1 MKIKEVMSTPV
12 VIVPPIT
19 PVRDVARHM
28 DYSGVGC
35 VVVSEGRGIAGIV
48 TDRDLAIRVLAQEDK
63 DGDTPVGQV
72 MSEDPV
78 VVRADDEVEVAFD
91 TFRRHS
97 FRRLPVVAEEG
108 AAEGAVV
115 GILTIDDLLLQMHQL
130 TADLLTPVVK
140 EISEPQHQSD

>member
-63 DGDTPVGQV
+63 DGDTPVGRV
-72 MSEDPV
+72 MSEHPV
-78 VVRADDEVEVAFD
+78 VVRAEDEVEVAFD

-97 FRRLPVVAEEG
+97 FRRLPVAS
-108 AAEGAVV
+108 EGAVV

>member
-1 MKIKEVMSTPV
+1 MKIKDVMSTPV
-12 VIVPPIT
+12 VVVPPIT

-35 VVVSEGRGIAGIV
+35 VVVSEGRGVAGIV
-48 TDRDLAIRVLAQEDK
+48 TDRDLAVRVLAQDRT
-63 DGDTPVGQV
+63 GDTPVGQV
-72 MSEDPV
+72 MSEHPV
-78 VVRADDEVEVAFD
+78 VVQAEDEVEVAFD

-97 FRRLPVVAEEG
+97 FRRLPVD
-108 AAEGAVV
+108 AEGGVV
-115 GILTIDDLLLQMHQL
+115 GMLTIDDLLLQMHQL

>member
-48 TDRDLAIRVLAQEDK
+48 TDRDLAVRVLAQEDK
-63 DGDTPVGQV
+63 DGDTPVGRV

-97 FRRLPVVAEEG
+97 FRRLPV
-108 AAEGAVV
+108 AAEGSVV

-140 EISEPQHQSD
+140 EISEPQHQSDQSD